1 MAALKDELVD
11 CGPIL
16 PGTLV
21 TVRRPLK
28 DTGKPRR
35 KDAGVSHM
43 LSYNVKGRNSTMYVR
58 SEDYAAVA
66 RMVEA
71 YGKAR
76 DMVVEAGLRMLD
88 SCREH
93 GVEQALKIWKEAAED
108 SARGHDVALD
118 VKRALRV
125 LRRSRDGWKSK
136 ALKRRAE
143 ESKLKITIRD
153 LLSSREKWRA
163 EALDSRKAVE
173 LARTEAS
180 KLAADVASLERR
192 IGTMGDDKKKLNAG

>member
-1 MAALKDELVD
+1 
-11 CGPIL
+11 
-16 PGTLV
+16 
-21 TVRRPLK
+21 
-28 DTGKPRR
+28 
-35 KDAGVSHM
+35 
-43 LSYNVKGRNSTMYVR
+43 
-58 SEDYAAVA
+58 
-66 RMVEA
+66 
-71 YGKAR
+71 
-76 DMVVEAGLRMLD
+76 
-88 SCREH
+88 
-93 GVEQALKIWKEAAED
+93 LKIWEEAAED

-192 IGTMGDDKKKLNAG
+192 IGTMGDDKKN

>member
-1 MAALKDELVD
+1 
-11 CGPIL
+11 
-16 PGTLV
+16 
-21 TVRRPLK
+21 
-28 DTGKPRR
+28 
-35 KDAGVSHM
+35 M

-76 DMVVEAGLRMLD
+76 DMVVDAGLRMLD

-93 GVEQALKIWKEAAED
+93 GVGQALKIWEEATED
-108 SARGHDVALD
+108 SARGLDVALD

-192 IGTMGDDKKKLNAG
+192 IGTMGDDKKN